1 MRIWTIGHSTRAID
15 EFISLLKE
23 NEIKLLADVRAWPG
37 SKRYPQFN
45 KDALAESL
53 NAHGI
58 RYEHFPELGGK
69 RKSKPDSRNTAW
81 RNASFRGY
89 ADYMETEQFQKGI
102 ERLLDVAAEAGP
114 TAIMCAEAVW
124 WRCHRS
130 LIADYLKARG
140 VEVLHVLGANKVEP
154 HPYTS
159 AARIVNGELSYA
171 AGVAVVG
178 RSLVKWYLFSA
189 NGALFTLA
197 WGNAPGFQVAYRT
210 SAESAIQRANESRL
224 QR

>member
-1 MRIWTIGHSTRAID
+1 MRIWTVGHSTRTID
-15 EFISLLKE
+15 EFVSLLMA
-23 NEIKLLADVRAWPG
+23 NEIKILADVRAWPG

-53 NAHGI
+53 SAHGI

-89 ADYMETEQFQKGI
+89 ADYMETEEFQKGI
-102 ERLLDVAAEAGP
+102 ERLRDVAAQAGP

-130 LIADYLKARG
+130 LISDYLKARG
-140 VEVLHVLGANKVEP
+140 VEVLHILGANKVEL
-154 HPYTS
+154 HPYTP
-159 AARIVNGELSYA
+159 AARSMNGELSYEA
-171 AGVAVVG
+171 DA
-178 RSLVKWYLFSA
+178 SLL
-189 NGALFTLA
+189 
-197 WGNAPGFQVAYRT
+197 
-210 SAESAIQRANESRL
+210 
-224 QR
+224 

>member
-23 NEIKLLADVRAWPG
+23 NQIKLLADVRAFPG

-45 KDALAESL
+45 KDALAKSL

-58 RYEHFPELGGK
+58 RYEHFPEMGGK
-69 RKSKPDSRNTAW
+69 RKSNPDSRNTAW

-89 ADYMETEQFQKGI
+89 ADYMKTEQFQTGI
-102 ERLLDVAAEAGP
+102 ERLLDLATEAGP

-140 VEVLHVLGANKVEP
+140 MEVLHILAANKVEP

-159 AARIVNGELSYA
+159 AARIVNGKLSY
-171 AGVAVVG
+171 
-178 RSLVKWYLFSA
+178 R
-189 NGALFTLA
+189 
-197 WGNAPGFQVAYRT
+197 
-210 SAESAIQRANESRL
+210 AESSL
-224 QR
+224 L

>member
-1 MRIWTIGHSTRAID
+1 MRAS
-15 EFISLLKE
+15 
-23 NEIKLLADVRAWPG
+23 PG

-53 NAHGI
+53 KAHGI
-58 RYEHFPELGGK
+58 RYEHFSELGGK
-69 RKSKPDSRNTAW
+69 RKSNPDSRNTAW

-102 ERLLDVAAEAGP
+102 QRLLDVAAKARA

-130 LIADYLKARG
+130 LVADYLKARG
-140 VEVLHVLGANKVEP
+140 VEVLHILGASKVEP

-159 AARIVNGELSYA
+159 AARIVNGELSY
-171 AGVAVVG
+171 
-178 RSLVKWYLFSA
+178 RPE
-189 NGALFTLA
+189 ALL
-197 WGNAPGFQVAYRT
+197 
-210 SAESAIQRANESRL
+210 
-224 QR
+224 

>member
-1 MRIWTIGHSTRAID
+1 MRIWTIGHSTRGID
-15 EFISLLKE
+15 EFISLLEE
-23 NEIKLLADVRAWPG
+23 NEINLLVDVRAWPG

-69 RKSKPDSRNTAW
+69 RQSKPHSRNTTW
-81 RNASFRGY
+81 RNSSVRGY
-89 ADYMETEQFQKGI
+89 ADYMDTEQFQKGI

-130 LIADYLKARG
+130 LISDYLKVRG
-140 VEVLHVLGANKVEP
+140 VEVMHILATKKIEP

-159 AARIVNGELSYA
+159 AARIVNGELSYQPE
-171 AGVAVVG
+171 
-178 RSLVKWYLFSA
+178 SLL
-189 NGALFTLA
+189 
-197 WGNAPGFQVAYRT
+197 
-210 SAESAIQRANESRL
+210 
-224 QR
+224 

>member
-15 EFISLLKE
+15 DFISLLKE
-23 NEIKLLADVRAWPG
+23 NEINLLVDVRAWPG

-45 KDALAESL
+45 KDTLAESL
-53 NAHGI
+53 NAHRI

-159 AARIVNGELSYA
+159 ASRIVNGELSY
-171 AGVAVVG
+171 
-178 RSLVKWYLFSA
+178 R
-189 NGALFTLA
+189 
-197 WGNAPGFQVAYRT
+197 
-210 SAESAIQRANESRL
+210 
-224 QR
+224 

>member
-1 MRIWTIGHSTRAID
+1 MRIWTIGHSTRGID
-15 EFISLLKE
+15 EFISLLRE
-23 NEIKLLADVRAWPG
+23 NEIKLLVDVRAWPG
-37 SKRYPQFN
+37 SKRYPHFS

-102 ERLLDVAAEAGP
+102 ERLLDVAGQGAAAWAAAEVKHDGWEAVTP
-114 TAIMCAEAVW
+114 WSTAIMCAEAVW

-140 VEVLHVLGANKVEP
+140 LEVLHIFGANKVEP
-154 HPYTS
+154 HPYTP
-159 AARIVNGELSYA
+159 AARIVKGELSYE
-171 AGVAVVG
+171 
-178 RSLVKWYLFSA
+178 
-189 NGALFTLA
+189 
-197 WGNAPGFQVAYRT
+197 
-210 SAESAIQRANESRL
+210 AESL
-224 QR
+224 F

>member
-1 MRIWTIGHSTRAID
+1 MRIWTIGHSTRGID

-23 NEIKLLADVRAWPG
+23 NQIKLLADVRAFPG

-45 KDALAESL
+45 KDALAECL
-53 NAHGI
+53 TAHEI
-58 RYEHFPELGGK
+58 RYEHFPDLGGK

-102 ERLLDVAAEAGP
+102 ARLLDLAAEAGP
-114 TAIMCAEAVW
+114 TTIMCAEAVW

-130 LIADYLKARG
+130 LIADYLKARAM
-140 VEVLHVLGANKVEP
+140 EVLHILGANKVEP

-159 AARIVNGELSYA
+159 AARIVNGELSYSPE
-171 AGVAVVG
+171 
-178 RSLVKWYLFSA
+178 SLL
-189 NGALFTLA
+189 
-197 WGNAPGFQVAYRT
+197 
-210 SAESAIQRANESRL
+210 
-224 QR
+224 